1 MSSFL
6 VPVKGRE
13 RLEVSGSYPLNKIQ
27 ASDRVSGTIRLH
39 AYLHLPDLAYLE
51 GELLCNNIK
60 IAHAATPAG
69 IDAQMRTNAAGERR
83 PSLASSGSGDK
94 DPNTSSG
101 IENFGR
107 GDQYSDALLR
117 PKPAVP
123 DNLDSSFLVTP
134 VKASGIDD
142 HHSIHSQSSASGS
155 NSFNPS
161 RGRSAQITNVSRCL
175 DSLASLEF
183 LDVSKLGSGSHRP
196 QRATSTS
203 SRMAYS
209 SAGQSL
215 PSFVPGPDEAGQDD
229 DDDDVLDHRSCSPG
243 TVASSSTTTTAGT
256 SSTTSSV
263 RQLSALVGGEL
274 LEAGETAFLAS
285 ETDAPEPMFKKKLAL
300 RRLKERQAIKK
311 HPRQQRDDYGFA
323 ESARF
328 PPEKSSMDDSENSL
342 DDVIELHTIS
352 LSQLQS
358 RANNKSR

>member
-51 GELLCNNIK
+51 GELPCDIK
-60 IAHAATPAG
+60 IAHNATPAG

-83 PSLASSGSGDK
+83 PSHAGTGSGDK

-134 VKASGIDD
+134 VKASGMDD
-142 HHSIHSQSSASGS
+142 HHNIYSQSSASGS

-311 HPRQQRDDYGFA
+311 HPPQHREDDAFA